1 MNKKILVIEDEDSLS
16 EVLFNKLTLEGFD
29 VLVAKDGF
37 EGLRLASENHPD
49 LIILDIIMPEMDGIS
64 MLQKLRNNDWGKD
77 VPVIML
83 TNLSDTDKISEVMT
97 LGVDDFLVKANWEIS
112 DLVKKIKEKLKIY

>member
-16 EVLFNKLTLEGFD
+16 EVLFNKLTFEGFD

-49 LIILDIIMPEMDGIS
+49 LIILDIIMPEMDGVS
-64 MLQKLRNNDWGKD
+64 MLQKLRNDDWGKE

-97 LGVDDFLVKANWEIS
+97 LGVDDFLVKANWEIT
-112 DLVKKIKEKLKIY
+112 DLVKKIKEKLKIS